1 MNKIDNKKAFITK
14 CKMPELSIEQKH
26 AFEKFKR
33 GENLFITGPGGTGK
47 TKLIHHLVSYMNQS
61 GINYQVCAMTGCA
74 ALLLGCK
81 SRTLHSWSGIKLA
94 KGPIETTIRQVIRNR
109 KSVSAWKKIKVLI
122 VDEVSMMSKK
132 IFELCE
138 RLGRVIR
145 KNENPF
151 GGIQVIFTGDFFQ
164 LPPVGDEKEE
174 DTSRFS
180 FESEKWFKVF
190 PLKNNIQLIHIFRQT
205 DQEYIKILLEIRRG
219 EISEEGKE
227 LLKKY
232 VKRPFDKSEHNGAI
246 PTKLFPVKSKVE
258 YVNSAMFSKL
268 EGEHVIFENIEKRN
282 GTVYMDTNKAIEP
295 EMLLKYQALTN
306 EEITYEIENMNKNIN
321 IDKSLKLKYG
331 ALVMCTF
338 NIDIESGICNGS
350 QGIIVDFKE
359 KVDNENTGIKFPV
372 VLFSNGQRRLIP
384 YQYYQNEEYPSI
396 VIGQIPL
403 CLAWALTIHKIQGA
417 TLEMAD
423 MDLGKSVF
431 EYGQS
436 YVALSRIKSLNGLY
450 LSEFHPHRIKA
461 NPLVKEFYNKL
472 LFVSEQLGPEHMS
485 EIKSESES
493 ESALALALAKPD
505 NNIFNAFSYNEAEA
519 EAVVVA
525 VAVAEAEVVAVA
537 EVVVVAVAEADP
549 TIKIVNL

>member
-1 MNKIDNKKAFITK
+1 MS
-14 CKMPELSIEQKH
+14 ELSIEQKY
-26 AFEKFKR
+26 ALDKFKR

-47 TKLIHHLVSYMNQS
+47 TKLIHSLVNHMNLS

-94 KGPIETTIRQVIRNR
+94 KGSIDSTIKQVIRNR
-109 KSVSAWKKIKVLI
+109 KTVSAWKKVKVLI

-138 RLGRVIR
+138 KIARTIR

-174 DTSRFS
+174 DTAKFA
-180 FESEKWFKVF
+180 FESEKWFQVF
-190 PLKNNIQLIHIFRQT
+190 PMTNNIQLTHIFRQT

-227 LLKKY
+227 LLQKY
-232 VKRPFDKSEHNGAI
+232 VKRPFDKSEHNGAV

-268 EGEHVIFENIEKRN
+268 EGEDIIFESIEKKN
-282 GTVYMDTNKAIEP
+282 ATVYIDTNKIIEP
-295 EMLLKYQALTN
+295 EMVLKCQALTP
-306 EEITYEIENMNKNIN
+306 EEVVYEIENMNKNIN
-321 IDKSLKLKYG
+321 IDKSLKLKCG

-338 NIDIESGICNGS
+338 NIDLESGICNGS
-350 QGIIVDFKE
+350 QGVIVEFRESADGIP
-359 KVDNENTGIKFPV
+359 GIKLPV
-372 VLFSNGQRRLIP
+372 VLFSNGERRVIS
-384 YQYYQNEEYPSI
+384 YQYYQNEEYPTI

-417 TLEMAD
+417 TLDMAD

-461 NPLVKEFYNKL
+461 NPLVKAFYHRL
-472 LFVSEQLGPEHMS
+472 LVVDKETVEKNTCIENTTVIENIPSVSLQS
-485 EIKSESES
+485 SS
-493 ESALALALAKPD
+493 D
-505 NNIFNAFSYNEAEA
+505 NIFKEFEYT
-519 EAVVVA
+519 
-525 VAVAEAEVVAVA
+525 
-537 EVVVVAVAEADP
+537 DP
-549 TIKIVNL
+549 SIKIIKL

>member
-1 MNKIDNKKAFITK
+1 MT
-14 CKMPELSIEQKH
+14 ELSTEQVY

-47 TKLIHHLVSYMNQS
+47 TKLIHHLVKYMHQS
-61 GINYQVCAMTGCA
+61 GIPFQVCAMTGCA

-94 KGPIETTIRQVIRNR
+94 KGTIEGTIRQVTRSR
-109 KSVSAWKKIKVLI
+109 KTVSAWKKIRVLI

-138 RLGRVIR
+138 KLARVIR

-151 GGIQVIFTGDFFQ
+151 GGIQMIFTGDFFQ
-164 LPPVGDEKEE
+164 LPPVGDEKDE
-174 DTSRFS
+174 DTNKFS
-180 FESEKWFKVF
+180 FESGKWFQVF
-190 PLKNNIQLIHIFRQT
+190 PLINNIQLTHIFRQT
-205 DQEYIKILLEIRRG
+205 DQDYIKILLEIRKG
-219 EISEEGKE
+219 DISEEGKE
-227 LLKKY
+227 LLQKY
-232 VKRPFDKSEHNGAI
+232 VKRPFDKSVHNGAI

-268 EGEHVIFENIEKRN
+268 EGEDMIFDNIEKRN
-282 GTVYMDTNKAIEP
+282 ATLYIDTNKVIES
-295 EMLLKYQALTN
+295 EVVQKCQALTL
-306 EEITYEIENMNKNIN
+306 EEITYEIDNMNKNVN
-321 IDKSLKLKYG
+321 IDKTLKLKCG

-338 NIDIESGICNGS
+338 NIDLENGICNGS
-350 QGIIVDFKE
+350 QGIIEEFKE
-359 KVDNENTGIKFPV
+359 SSESPGSKFPV

-384 YQYYQNEEYPSI
+384 YQYYQNEEYPTI

-417 TLEMAD
+417 TLAMAD

-436 YVALSRIKSLNGLY
+436 YVALSRIQSLNGLY

-461 NPLVKEFYNKL
+461 NPIVKDFYNGL
-472 LFVSEQLGPEHMS
+472 LTEYPVLQNRSIDSCIDKTE
-485 EIKSESES
+485 
-493 ESALALALAKPD
+493 
-505 NNIFNAFSYNEAEA
+505 NIFSDYSCN
-519 EAVVVA
+519 
-525 VAVAEAEVVAVA
+525 
-537 EVVVVAVAEADP
+537 DT
-549 TIKIVNL
+549 TIKIIKI

>member
-1 MNKIDNKKAFITK
+1 MS
-14 CKMPELSIEQKH
+14 ELSIEQKY
-26 AFEKFKR
+26 ALDKFKR

-47 TKLIHHLVSYMNQS
+47 TKLIHTLVNHMNQS

-94 KGPIETTIRQVIRNR
+94 KGSIDATIKQVIRSR
-109 KSVSAWKKIKVLI
+109 KTVAAWRKIKVLI

-138 RLGRVIR
+138 KIARTIR

-174 DTSRFS
+174 DTSKFA
-180 FESEKWFKVF
+180 FESEKWFQVF
-190 PLKNNIQLIHIFRQT
+190 PMANNIQLTHIFRQT

-219 EISEEGKE
+219 EISEEGKQ
-227 LLKKY
+227 LLQKY
-232 VKRPFDKSEHNGAI
+232 VKRPFDKSEHNGTV

-268 EGEHVIFENIEKRN
+268 EGEDVIFENIEKKN
-282 GTVYMDTNKAIEP
+282 ASVYVDTNKIIES
-295 EMLLKYQALTN
+295 EMILKCQALTT

-321 IDKSLKLKYG
+321 IDKTLKLKCG

-338 NIDIESGICNGS
+338 NIDLESGICNGS
-350 QGIIVDFKE
+350 QGVIVEFRETPDYP
-359 KVDNENTGIKFPV
+359 NIKLPV
-372 VLFSNGQRRLIP
+372 VLFSNGQRRVIS
-384 YQYYQNEEYPSI
+384 YQYYQNEEYPTI

-417 TLEMAD
+417 TLDMAD

-461 NPLVKEFYNKL
+461 NPLVKAFYDRL
-472 LFVSEQLGPEHMS
+472 LVVDRRLLDNMS
-485 EIKSESES
+485 SHTITTIENPIEPTS
-493 ESALALALAKPD
+493 D
-505 NNIFNAFSYNEAEA
+505 NIFKEYEYK
-519 EAVVVA
+519 
-525 VAVAEAEVVAVA
+525 
-537 EVVVVAVAEADP
+537 DP
-549 TIKIVNL
+549 SIKMIKL

>member
-1 MNKIDNKKAFITK
+1 MS
-14 CKMPELSIEQKH
+14 ELSIEQKY
-26 AFEKFKR
+26 ALDKFKK

-47 TKLIHHLVSYMNQS
+47 TKLIHSLVNYMNQS
-61 GINYQVCAMTGCA
+61 GTNYQICAMTGCA

-94 KGPIETTIRQVIRNR
+94 RGPIETIIKQVIRS
-109 KSVSAWKKIKVLI
+109 KKTVSAWKKVKVLI

-138 RLGRVIR
+138 KIARLIR
-145 KNENPF
+145 KNESPF

-164 LPPVGDEKEE
+164 LPPVGDDKEE
-174 DTSRFS
+174 DSTKFS
-180 FESEKWFKVF
+180 FESEKWFQVF
-190 PLKNNIQLIHIFRQT
+190 PMANNIQLTHIFRQT

-227 LLKKY
+227 LLQKY

-258 YVNSAMFSKL
+258 YVNTAMFSKL
-268 EGEHVIFENIEKRN
+268 EGEDNIFENIEKRN
-282 GTVYMDTNKAIEP
+282 STVYIDTNKIIEP
-295 EMLLKYQALTN
+295 ELLLKCQALTP
-306 EEITYEIENMNKNIN
+306 EEVTYEIENMNKNIN
-321 IDKSLKLKYG
+321 IDKSLKLKCG

-338 NIDIESGICNGS
+338 NIDLEGGICNGS
-350 QGIIVDFKE
+350 QGSIVEFRESSD
-359 KVDNENTGIKFPV
+359 GIPGVKLPV
-372 VLFSNGQRRLIP
+372 VLFSNGQRRVIS
-384 YQYYQNEEYPSI
+384 YQYYQNEEYPTI

-417 TLEMAD
+417 TLDMAD

-436 YVALSRIKSLNGLY
+436 YVALSRIKSLDGLY

-461 NPLVKEFYNKL
+461 NPLVKAFYDSL
-472 LFVSEQLGPEHMS
+472 LSKYPVLQDD
-485 EIKSESES
+485 IDESYIE
-493 ESALALALAKPD
+493 
-505 NNIFNAFSYNEAEA
+505 NEN
-519 EAVVVA
+519 VRY
-525 VAVAEAEVVAVA
+525 
-537 EVVVVAVAEADP
+537 
-549 TIKIVNL
+549 INL

>member
-1 MNKIDNKKAFITK
+1 MS
-14 CKMPELSIEQKH
+14 ELSIEQRY
-26 AFEKFKR
+26 ALDKFKK

-47 TKLIHHLVSYMNQS
+47 TKLIHTLVNHMNQI

-94 KGPIETTIRQVIRNR
+94 KGSIDATIKQVTRSR
-109 KSVSAWKKIKVLI
+109 KTVSAWRKVKVLI

-138 RLGRVIR
+138 KLSRTIR

-174 DTSRFS
+174 DSSKFS
-180 FESEKWFKVF
+180 FESEKWFQVF
-190 PLKNNIQLIHIFRQT
+190 PLANNIQLTHIFRQT
-205 DQEYIKILLEIRRG
+205 DQDYIKILLEIRRG

-227 LLKKY
+227 LLQKY
-232 VKRPFDKSEHNGAI
+232 VKRPFDKSEHNGAV

-258 YVNSAMFSKL
+258 YVNTAMFSKL
-268 EGEHVIFENIEKRN
+268 DGEDIIFENIEKRN
-282 GTVYMDTNKAIEP
+282 ATVYIDTNKIIEP
-295 EMLLKYQALTN
+295 EILLKCQVLTT
-306 EEITYEIENMNKNIN
+306 EEIAYEIENMNKNIN
-321 IDKSLKLKYG
+321 IDKSLKLKCG

-338 NIDIESGICNGS
+338 NIDLESGICNGS
-350 QGIIVDFKE
+350 QGIIVDFRE
-359 KVDNENTGIKFPV
+359 SVDGIPGVKLPV
-372 VLFSNGQRRLIP
+372 VLFTNGQRRIIP
-384 YQYYQNEEYPSI
+384 YQYYQNEEYPTI
-396 VIGQIPL
+396 VIGQVPL

-417 TLEMAD
+417 TLDMAD

-431 EYGQS
+431 EFGQS

-461 NPLVKEFYNKL
+461 NPLVKEFYDRL
-472 LFVSEQLGPEHMS
+472 LVVDRTIVIDKIPIIENPIELPS
-485 EIKSESES
+485 
-493 ESALALALAKPD
+493 D
-505 NNIFNAFSYNEAEA
+505 NIFQEFEYKDS
-519 EAVVVA
+519 
-525 VAVAEAEVVAVA
+525 
-537 EVVVVAVAEADP
+537 
-549 TIKIVNL
+549 TIKIVKL

>member
-1 MNKIDNKKAFITK
+1 MYSFSHKIDNIITVLSIH
-14 CKMPELSIEQKH
+14 KMTDSLSIEQKY
-26 AFEKFKR
+26 ALQKFKN

-47 TKLIHHLVSYMNQS
+47 TKLIHNLVAYMNQS

-94 KGPIETTIRQVIRNR
+94 KGSIEATIRQVIRNK
-109 KSVSAWKKIKVLI
+109 KSVSAWRKIKVLI

-138 RLGRVIR
+138 RLSRVIR
-145 KNENPF
+145 KSENPF

-164 LPPVGDEKEE
+164 LPPVGNENEE
-174 DTSRFS
+174 DTSKFS
-180 FESEKWFKVF
+180 FESEKWFQVF
-190 PLKNNIQLIHIFRQT
+190 PLKNNIQLTHIFRQT

-219 EISEEGKE
+219 EISEEGKQILE
-227 LLKKY
+227 KY
-232 VKRPFDKSEHNGAI
+232 VKRPFDKSQHNGAI

-268 EGEHVIFENIEKRN
+268 EGEDIIFENIEKSN
-282 GTVYMDTNKAIEP
+282 TSVYIDTGKIIEP
-295 EMLLKYQALTN
+295 EMVLKCQGLTA
-306 EEITYEIENMNKNIN
+306 EEITYEVDKMKQNTN
-321 IDKSLKLKYG
+321 IDSKLKLKCG

-338 NIDIESGICNGS
+338 NLDLEIGICNGS
-350 QGIIVDFKE
+350 QGVIVEFKE
-359 KVDNENTGIKFPV
+359 TSDYPGIKFPV
-372 VLFSNGQRRLIP
+372 VLFSNGYKMLIK
-384 YQYYQNEEYPSI
+384 YQHYQNDEYPTI
-396 VIGQIPL
+396 MIAQIPL

-436 YVALSRIKSLNGLY
+436 YVALSRIKSLDGLY

-461 NPLVKEFYNKL
+461 NPIVKDFYSRLLV
-472 LFVSEQLGPEHMS
+472 V
-485 EIKSESES
+485 
-493 ESALALALAKPD
+493 D
-505 NNIFNAFSYNEAEA
+505 NICVCENTDNIFKDYEYK
-519 EAVVVA
+519 
-525 VAVAEAEVVAVA
+525 
-537 EVVVVAVAEADP
+537 DQ
-549 TIKIVNL
+549 TIKIVRI